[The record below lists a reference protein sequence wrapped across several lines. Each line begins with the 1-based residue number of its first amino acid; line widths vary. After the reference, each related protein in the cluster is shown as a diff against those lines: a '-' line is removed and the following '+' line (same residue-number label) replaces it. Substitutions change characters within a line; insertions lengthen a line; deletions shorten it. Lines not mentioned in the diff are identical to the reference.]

1 MPLLVLESYFES
13 TPIEEC
19 KRMWSLFS
27 SFQDAFSSPLF
38 INQVHPTDPSLAI
51 LNIVNSLLHRTSKV
65 KDSSFRGSL
74 MMWVR
79 VA

>member
-38 INQVHPTDPSLAI
+38 IN
-51 LNIVNSLLHRTSKV
+51 KV
-65 KDSSFRGSL
+65 K
-74 MMWVR
+74 
-79 VA
+79 